1 MAVNLVTRESSAVP
15 ADTIS
20 AGITEQV
27 AILYSDGSFNVLG
40 TKRDR
45 ARILAEARDQ
55 CADANL
61 YEKRP
66 SHLAR
71 VVLVEVL
78 VKRDIPEDEK

>member
-1 MAVNLVTRESSAVP
+1 MT
-15 ADTIS
+15 DH
-20 AGITEQV
+20 V
-27 AILYSDGSFNVLG
+27 ALLYSDGSLNVLG

-45 ARILAEARDQ
+45 AKILAEARDQ

-71 VVLVEVL
+71 VVLVEVT